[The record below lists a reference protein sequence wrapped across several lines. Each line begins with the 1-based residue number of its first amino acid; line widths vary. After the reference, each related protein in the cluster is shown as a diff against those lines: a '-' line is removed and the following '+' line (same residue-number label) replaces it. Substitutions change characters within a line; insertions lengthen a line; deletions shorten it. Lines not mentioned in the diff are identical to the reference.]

1 MTKAELK
8 EQLQEDLMTFLDGFD
23 PEVLNVVCQIVI
35 DNVNK
40 LEE

>member
-8 EQLQEDLMTFLDGFD
+8 EQLQEDLMALLDGMDDGILF
-23 PEVLNVVCQIVI
+23 EVCNIVI
-35 DNVNK
+35 NNVNK